1 MRNNKETGLYRFQ
14 TIFEKDGAR
23 LIRVERVMQD
33 LAEEEQ
39 PTLYDRVVKVMQ
51 EAGS

>member
-23 LIRVERVMQD
+23 LIRVERVD

>member
-1 MRNNKETGLYRFQ
+1 MADSKETGLYRFQ

-23 LIRVERVMQD
+23 LIKVERVEV
-33 LAEEEQ
+33 LAEEET

-51 EAGS
+51 EAGA